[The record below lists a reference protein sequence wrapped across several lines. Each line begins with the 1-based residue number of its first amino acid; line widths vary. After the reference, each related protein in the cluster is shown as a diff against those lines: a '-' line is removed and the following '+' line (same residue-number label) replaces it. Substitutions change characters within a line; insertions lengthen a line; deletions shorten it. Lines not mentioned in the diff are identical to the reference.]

1 MESQKLVN
9 KKFCRKMNILAVG
22 CMPLD
27 LEQSCFGTLSSFI
40 QNGHKIHIIIPQDDR
55 LWTQKCVK
63 RAKESADKI
72 GIDEVHFID
81 GFDYS
86 AVTQHNASMLDS
98 LTKTIGPSLV
108 IMPFWKAFNKKR
120 RILSKTSLIACR
132 GIGNILMY
140 ELDKNI
146 HFHPQIFFM
155 ISWNQIFKKSSLFTY
170 GDSRSKVQRRNT
182 FRSLDLTRMKLSS
195 IPLSLIRKNV
205 EYHQSGNKDLQPST
219 NSPLRSHN
227 KKVPVEA
234 FESHRMLLV
243 DEI

>member
-27 LEQSCFGTLSSFI
+27 LEQSCFGTLSRFI
-40 QNGHKIHIIIPQDDR
+40 QNGHKMHIIIPQDDR
-55 LWTQKCVK
+55 RWTQKCVK

-86 AVTQHNASMLDS
+86 AVTQHNASMLYS

-140 ELDKNI
+140 ELDENI

-155 ISWNQIFKKSSLFTY
+155 ISWNQ
-170 GDSRSKVQRRNT
+170 SKVQRRNT

-195 IPLSLIRKNV
+195 IPLSLIHKNV